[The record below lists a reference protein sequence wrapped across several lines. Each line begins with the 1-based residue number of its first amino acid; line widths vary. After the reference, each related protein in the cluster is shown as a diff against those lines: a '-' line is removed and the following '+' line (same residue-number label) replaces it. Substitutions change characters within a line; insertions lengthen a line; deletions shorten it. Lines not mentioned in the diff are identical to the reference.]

1 MSQIRQAQKKA
12 IAMVVLI
19 FTLALILNVGV
30 ILNQLEAH
38 IPGSAKRIQ
47 EWIDRNDKVRIQFL
61 YEPEMPIID
70 QFTELK
76 FSIQNTSTS
85 EHIKD
90 LTGRVTVTNGQRLF
104 KFQNISI
111 PDGDFSVKYL
121 FPDDGTHQV
130 LLRVDGKNK
139 LTEIASFKVFVPH
152 QGPPS
157 VLDPFMGDKIYPTM
171 IIGGILA
178 GVLIITIVMLKKRK

>member
-1 MSQIRQAQKKA
+1 M
-12 IAMVVLI
+12 
-19 FTLALILNVGV
+19 LALPCSIMMIIVMV
-30 ILNQLEAH
+30 ILGTYISGYAEAH
-38 IPGSAKRIQ
+38 FSTSNKRIQ
-47 EWIDRNDKVRIQFL
+47 ELIDKADMIRIQFL
-61 YEPEMPIID
+61 YQPEMPIID
-70 QFTELK
+70 EFTELQ
-76 FSIQNTSTS
+76 FSIQNMSTG

-130 LLRVDGKNK
+130 LLRVDGKKNK

>member
-1 MSQIRQAQKKA
+1 MS
-12 IAMVVLI
+12 VLLFSEMLI
-19 FTLALILNVGV
+19 VMICSLVFVAYVLAYAD
-30 ILNQLEAH
+30 AH
-38 IPGSAKRIQ
+38 FPTSNNRIQ
-47 EWIDRNDKVRIQFL
+47 EWIDRNYKVRIQFL

-76 FSIQNTSTS
+76 FSIQNDSTS

>member
-1 MSQIRQAQKKA
+1 
-12 IAMVVLI
+12 
-19 FTLALILNVGV
+19 
-30 ILNQLEAH
+30 
-38 IPGSAKRIQ
+38 
-47 EWIDRNDKVRIQFL
+47 
-61 YEPEMPIID
+61 MPIID

-76 FSIQNTSTS
+76 FSIQNASTS

-104 KFQNISI
+104 KFQNIGI

-152 QGPPS
+152 QGLYQANWIHS
-157 VLDPFMGDKIYPTM
+157 WG
-171 IIGGILA
+171 
-178 GVLIITIVMLKKRK
+178 

>member
-1 MSQIRQAQKKA
+1 MA
-12 IAMVVLI
+12 VLI

-38 IPGSAKRIQ
+38 IPGSVKRIQ

-76 FSIQNTSTS
+76 FSIQNASTG
-85 EHIKD
+85 EHIN

-152 QGPPS
+152 QGPP
-157 VLDPFMGDKIYPTM
+157 KR
-171 IIGGILA
+171 IGSIHG
-178 GVLIITIVMLKKRK
+178 R

>member
-1 MSQIRQAQKKA
+1 MSAVSYSTILLS
-12 IAMVVLI
+12 IIIYSLMLI
-19 FTLALILNVGV
+19 VSHLGYA
-30 ILNQLEAH
+30 EAH
-38 IPGSAKRIQ
+38 FSMSNKRIQ

-70 QFTELK
+70 EFTELK
-76 FSIQNTSTS
+76 FSVQNASTS

-104 KFQNISI
+104 IFQNISI

-130 LLRVDGKNK
+130 LLRVDGKESK

-157 VLDPFMGDKIYPTM
+157 MLDPFMADKINAT
-171 IIGGILA
+171 ILVGAILA
-178 GVLIITIVMLKKRK
+178 GVLITTVIFLMKRK